1 MVRSDDGHIQSSRF
15 QHCGS
20 PKLRRRYSLWFRLR
34 NRRAWCQSY
43 SDHIDETP
51 VYVGKSCQTFRKRF
65 KQHIDG
71 DKLFL
76 HKKGELY
83 VRLGKIVEPQ
93 SLATYEKEER
103 GYDRLLLTIES
114 GLITELRNLGY
125 KVMRNLTNVQQTNTY
140 TLWYNLIIQNSG
152 YRGLLPSE
160 IDNRTHIIG

>member
-1 MVRSDDGHIQSSRF
+1 M
-15 QHCGS
+15 
-20 PKLRRRYSLWFRLR
+20 
-34 NRRAWCQSY
+34 
-43 SDHIDETP
+43 
-51 VYVGKSCQTFRKRF
+51 
-65 KQHIDG
+65 
-71 DKLFL
+71 

-83 VRLGKIVEPQ
+83 VRLGKSVEPQ

>member
-1 MVRSDDGHIQSSRF
+1 MANLRHVTLDWTYPRRWDEYEDNPAIDECGVYYISRCIF
-15 QHCGS
+15 
-20 PKLRRRYSLWFRLR
+20 
-34 NRRAWCQSY
+34 Y

-51 VYVGKSCQTFRKRF
+51 VYIGKTRQSFRKRF
-65 KQHIDG
+65 KQHMDD
-71 DKLFL
+71 DKPFL

-83 VRLGKIVEPQ
+83 VRLGRIVEPQ
-93 SLATYEKEER
+93 RLASYENEER